1 MFGWTVPLNH
11 PKCLVLVVHTQK
23 KLYLKASTDVAIV
36 SWPHQENCSLLNMRE
51 GFLSYDHE
59 VPHILKP
66 PPCFTPLF
74 PGSTNEL
81 AHLESCLCPAFTCL
95 YDGEKTNSRCGKP
108 LDSYLRKCKV
118 MLILDLCQKSR
129 VIQESDTIT
138 LLLSSTP
145 LTCLLLSLAL
155 QVVVQK

>member
-1 MFGWTVPLNH
+1 MFSVSGAYPEKVVLKGQYWCCY
-11 PKCLVLVVHTQK
+11 CLVTSPGELQPVKH
-23 KLYLKASTDVAIV
+23 A
-36 SWPHQENCSLLNMRE
+36 W